1 VAFQTIAD
9 IAWTKA
15 KQRLQYKVNDARVA
29 ALGARV
35 RVQTVVSLLA
45 NVSTSAQLVTK
56 SKLDALIETLLRRF
70 VQEHKQGY
78 RGRLIAM
85 STIKRDA
92 VRIRRMLYDN
102 AAPIPDASAATTTT
116 TATTA
121 TSSASAVKVK
131 VKKPARKRLKRDE
144 DDDEEEEEDDIDDVD
159 EEDLDEDEEEE
170 AEDEDEDENDDVD
183 DGDLDDVEE
192 DVQHEEEED
201 DDDVAEDEADHD
213 DEEQQRRT
221 IHVITD
227 EKRTEFE
234 K

>member
-1 VAFQTIAD
+1 MAFQTIAD

-144 DDDEEEEEDDIDDVD
+144 EDDDEEDLDDIDED
-159 EEDLDEDEEEE
+159 EDLDEDEEEE

-192 DVQHEEEED
+192 DVQHEED
-201 DDDVAEDEADHD
+201 DNDDVAEDEADHD

-227 EKRTEFE
+227 EKRTDFE

>member
-1 VAFQTIAD
+1 MAFQSIAD

-29 ALGARV
+29 SLGVEA
-35 RVQTVVSLLA
+35 RVQTVVALLA
-45 NVSTSAQLVTK
+45 NVSTSAQLVTRA
-56 SKLDALIETLLRRF
+56 KLDALIETLLRRF
-70 VQEHKQGY
+70 VQQHKEGY
-78 RGRLIAM
+78 RGKLITVSA
-85 STIKRDA
+85 IKRDA

-102 AAPIPDASAATTTT
+102 AAPITDAAAAPATTTT
-116 TATTA
+116 SATTA

-144 DDDEEEEEDDIDDVD
+144 EDDDEDDEDDLDDIDED
-159 EEDLDEDEEEE
+159 EDLDEDEDEE
-170 AEDEDEDENDDVD
+170 AEDEDEEENDDVD
-183 DGDLDDVEE
+183 DGDLDVD
-192 DVQHEEEED
+192 DVQHEDDD

-227 EKRTEFE
+227 DKRTEFE

>member
-1 VAFQTIAD
+1 VAFQSIAD

-15 KQRLQYKVNDARVA
+15 KQRLQYKVNDDLVA
-29 ALGARV
+29 TLGARV
-35 RVQTVVSLLA
+35 RVQTIVALLA
-45 NVSTSAQLVTK
+45 NVSTSAQLVTRA
-56 SKLDALIETLLRRF
+56 KLDALIETLLRRF
-70 VQEHKQGY
+70 VQQHKEGY
-78 RGRLIAM
+78 RGKLITVSA
-85 STIKRDA
+85 IKRDA

-102 AAPIPDASAATTTT
+102 AAPIPDAAAAAATTTT
-116 TATTA
+116 ATPA

-144 DDDEEEEEDDIDDVD
+144 EDDDEDDEDDLDDIDED
-159 EEDLDEDEEEE
+159 EDLDEDEDEE
-170 AEDEDEDENDDVD
+170 AEDEDEEENDDVD
-183 DGDLDDVEE
+183 DGDLDVD
-192 DVQHEEEED
+192 DVQHEDDD

-227 EKRTEFE
+227 DKRTEFE